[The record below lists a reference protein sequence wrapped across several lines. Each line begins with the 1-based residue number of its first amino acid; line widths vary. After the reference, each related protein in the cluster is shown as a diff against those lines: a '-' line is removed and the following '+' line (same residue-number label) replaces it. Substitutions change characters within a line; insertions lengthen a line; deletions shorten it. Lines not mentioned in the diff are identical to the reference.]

1 MKFAKIKKKLV
12 GGSYILKLENL
23 FSVIVTVLFSH
34 LCQIYDVKKSKDSML
49 KKIDFPCWFWK
60 FYFLATKCTQ
70 TSQVWNIDF
79 FQKIFAE
86 LFFSLR

>member
-49 KKIDFPCWFWK
+49 KKIDFPC
-60 FYFLATKCTQ
+60 
-70 TSQVWNIDF
+70 
-79 FQKIFAE
+79 
-86 LFFSLR
+86 